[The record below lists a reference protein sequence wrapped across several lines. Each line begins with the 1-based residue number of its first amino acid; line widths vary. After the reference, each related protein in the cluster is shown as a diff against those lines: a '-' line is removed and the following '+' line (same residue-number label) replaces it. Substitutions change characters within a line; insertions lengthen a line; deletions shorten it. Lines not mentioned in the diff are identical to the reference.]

1 MSRRRRARSSGGV
14 DGPSG
19 RTSEATA
26 VEQLDRVILGV
37 VLAARAMSVAQ
48 SLLSIASVRR
58 LVRDRAVLLGVASLM
73 SAESAWAVRRMV
85 ATRSA
90 EDRGIAWADVAVAN
104 IALLAEAASW
114 RTRQLPPDPRWSQ
127 VYGLLTAAWTSF
139 GNGDL
144 QQSARAS
151 ASWAATYAVATTNH
165 ALDRGGVSVRGQ
177 RYSEMAGGIAFSS
190 IGAQLGRGLRWQ
202 AAELDAARADAVEQ
216 AERNAAELERVNQH
230 RILHDS
236 ALQILETVAGS
247 WSVDRELLERR
258 IDFEIDRLNRVLSG
272 TALAPEGGLHEA
284 IEALRAEFALIGLEV
299 VVESGREAIACSRSA
314 VEVLNDAAHEAL
326 MNVHKHAGTSS
337 AVLRTFALDGAVGL
351 EIRDSGHG
359 FDVHAPR
366 RGFGVTESL
375 QRRMADAG
383 GSVQITSTPGSGTV
397 VVLRM
402 AVVRMA

>member
-1 MSRRRRARSSGGV
+1 MSRRRARGALA
-14 DGPSG
+14 G
-19 RTSEATA
+19 RSDRNVEATA

-37 VLAARAMSVAQ
+37 VLAARAMSAAQ

-58 LVRDRAVLLGVASLM
+58 LVRDRAVLFAALVAISG
-73 SAESAWAVRRMV
+73 ESAWAIRRMV
-85 ATRSA
+85 RQKSA
-90 EDRGIAWADVAVAN
+90 EDGTVAWADMAVAN
-104 IALLAEAASW
+104 VALLGEAASW
-114 RTRQLPPDPRWSQ
+114 HTRRLPPDPRWSQ

-144 QQSARAS
+144 QLSARAS
-151 ASWAATYAVATTNH
+151 ASWAATYAVATKNQ

-177 RYSEMAGGIAFSS
+177 RYSEMAGGVAFSS
-190 IGAQLGRGLRWQ
+190 IGAQLGRGLRLQ

-247 WSVDRELLERR
+247 WNVDRELLERR
-258 IDFEIDRLNRVLSG
+258 IDFEIDRLTRVLSG
-272 TALAPEGGLHEA
+272 GGLAPEGGLPEA
-284 IEALRAEFALIGLEV
+284 MDALKNEFALIGLEV
-299 VVESGREAIACSRSA
+299 AVESGDGAVACSRSA

-326 MNVHKHAGTSS
+326 MNVHKHAGTRS
-337 AVLRTFALDGAVGL
+337 ATLRAFALDGDVGL

-359 FDVHAPR
+359 FDVDAPR
-366 RGFGVTESL
+366 RGFGVTESV

-402 AVVRMA
+402 AAVRMT